1 MIARADP
8 IISPRLYTPE
18 ASTMRTRTPLFLL
31 IASLASVLLTT
42 PAALSAD
49 MPLRK
54 SGLWEIKTETTAGG
68 QKMPGPMTMQMCIDQ
83 SKDDMTADPKEAK
96 EMRKPCSK
104 MDMKRTGNQTVIDSV
119 CAIEGHT
126 ATGHTVISGNLATDY
141 RMESTTRFTPPM
153 QGMQA
158 TSSVI
163 TGKWLGPCKPGQK
176 HGSMT
181 MSGMPGMGSGG
192 EFRMDPEMMKRM
204 QQMQQQYG
212 R

>member
-1 MIARADP
+1 MIARPDP
-8 IISPRLYTPE
+8 IIFPRLYSPE
-18 ASTMRTRTPLFLL
+18 ASAMRTCTPLFLL
-31 IASLASVLLTT
+31 IASLAGVLLT
-42 PAALSAD
+42 PLAALSAD

-54 SGLWEIKTETTAGG
+54 SGLWEIRTETTAGG

-96 EMRKPCSK
+96 EMRKRCSK
-104 MDMKRTGNQTVIDSV
+104 MDMKRTGN
-119 CAIEGHT
+119 
-126 ATGHTVISGNLATDY
+126 LATDY
-141 RMESTTRFTPPM
+141 RMENTTRFTPPM

-176 HGSMT
+176 HGSMM
-181 MSGMPGMGSGG
+181 MSGMPGMGPGG